1 MPSAPRL
8 TATDLRF
15 DGPHGPRLGPL
26 SVDWGPGLHAITGD
40 EGCGKTTLL
49 RLLSGR
55 LEPSGGRVERVPSG
69 SVWLHD
75 PQALVHDS
83 ATDALTP
90 GAVWADLRRRWPGGD
105 DDRWQALV
113 DALALRPHLDKTLAM
128 LSTGSRRKALM
139 AAGLASG
146 AAIVCLDQPFAA
158 LDAPSTRALQ
168 RALRED
174 ADDGRVIVIADFE
187 VPADLA
193 VDSALTLPPP

>member
-1 MPSAPRL
+1 VPSAPRL
-8 TATDLRF
+8 SATDLRF

-40 EGCGKTTLL
+40 EGSGKTTLL

-55 LEPSGGRVERVPSG
+55 LTPSGGLLACTPAG

-75 PQALVHDS
+75 PQAIAQDD

-113 DALALRPHLDKTLAM
+113 DGLALRPHLDKTLAM

-146 AAIVCLDQPFAA
+146 AAIVCFDQPFAA

-174 ADDGRVIVIADFE
+174 ADDGRLVVIADFE

>member
-1 MPSAPRL
+1 
-8 TATDLRF
+8 
-15 DGPHGPRLGPL
+15 
-26 SVDWGPGLHAITGD
+26 
-40 EGCGKTTLL
+40 
-49 RLLSGR
+49 
-55 LEPSGGRVERVPSG
+55 
-69 SVWLHD
+69 
-75 PQALVHDS
+75 
-83 ATDALTP
+83 
-90 GAVWADLRRRWPGGD
+90 
-105 DDRWQALV
+105 
-113 DALALRPHLDKTLAM
+113 M

-174 ADDGRVIVIADFE
+174 ADDGRVIVLADFE